1 MVQTKKPKPNLKM
14 KKLLTLPFLFLFL
27 ITGCSKSDDENTVAL
42 KAETLMNVSY
52 GTDGEQKMDIYLPE
66 GRNDNTKVVLLLHGG
81 SWISGDKAD
90 ISSIVPIIQLQ
101 FPDYAIVNVN
111 YRLATQN
118 SPAFP
123 KQIDDI
129 KSVIQHLENNNY
141 HISDDYAFIG
151 FSAGAHLSI
160 LYGYAYDTDHDVKA
174 ICDVVGPADFTDPE
188 YTSHPL
194 YASASQ
200 ALIGTATPTQQQ
212 IETVSPVA
220 HITAQSPPTISFYG
234 GQDYLVPASQG
245 PILKSNLDAA
255 GVSNEFNFYPDGGH
269 GDWDDATY
277 QEVYGKIAQFLTT
290 HLK

>member
-1 MVQTKKPKPNLKM
+1 LVQVKKPKPNLKM

-27 ITGCSKSDDENTVAL
+27 ITGCSKSDDENTVTL

-52 GTDGEQKMDIYLPE
+52 GTDGEQKIDIYLPE

-81 SWISGDKAD
+81 SWISGDKTD

-129 KSVIQHLENNNY
+129 KSVIQYLENNNY
-141 HISDDYAFIG
+141 HISNDYAFIG
-151 FSAGAHLSI
+151 FSAGAHLSM

-255 GVSNEFNFYPDGGH
+255 GVSNEFNFYPNGGH